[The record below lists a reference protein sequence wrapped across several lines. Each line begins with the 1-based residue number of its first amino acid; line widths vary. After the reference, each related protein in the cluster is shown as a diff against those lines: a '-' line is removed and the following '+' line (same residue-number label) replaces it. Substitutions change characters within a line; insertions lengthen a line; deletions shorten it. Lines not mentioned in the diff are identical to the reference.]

1 MVSFFVKYCLCHL
14 NKVDYILCMSYKG
27 KFRPKNY
34 KKYKGDPTNI
44 VYRSL
49 WELKF
54 MRYCDSSKNIV
65 SWCSEEVVIPYMS
78 PTDRRVHRYFPDFYI
93 KVKEST
99 GKVVEKII
107 EIKPKKQCVLPKNK
121 KNLTEV
127 VTYAINQAKWSAA
140 KDFCADRKWQFQVLT
155 EKELGI

>member
-1 MVSFFVKYCLCHL
+1 
-14 NKVDYILCMSYKG
+14 
-27 KFRPKNY
+27 
-34 KKYKGDPTNI
+34 
-44 VYRSL
+44 
-49 WELKF
+49 
-54 MRYCDSSKNIV
+54 
-65 SWCSEEVVIPYMS
+65 MS

-140 KDFCADRKWQFQVLT
+140 KDFCDDRKWQFQVLT